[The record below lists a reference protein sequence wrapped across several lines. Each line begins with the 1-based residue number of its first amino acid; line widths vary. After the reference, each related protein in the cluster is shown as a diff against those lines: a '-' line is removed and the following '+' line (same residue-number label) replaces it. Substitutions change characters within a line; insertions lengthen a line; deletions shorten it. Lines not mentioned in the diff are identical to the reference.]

1 MYNAFQGPTFPD
13 THIVLNSFV
22 KLCKSLFTLS
32 TGTKLKFLHT
42 CEGSAGLDKEKA
54 FKKN

>member
-1 MYNAFQGPTFPD
+1 MYNAFKGPTFPD

-42 CEGSAGLDKEKA
+42 YEGSAGLDKAKA
-54 FKKN
+54 FKRN